1 MPTPSTAERVLI
13 IRHGA
18 FGDIV
23 QSDGAFRDIRAH
35 HPGAEIDLLTTPPLP

>member
-1 MPTPSTAERVLI
+1 MAATREKVLV

-23 QSDGAFRDIRAH
+23 QADGALRDIRAH
-35 HPGAEIDLLTTPPLP
+35 HPGVEIVLLTTPPFT